1 MKKIY
6 VAPAIEVM
14 TLNNVS
20 LCQAS
25 VALKNDDEIT
35 DLGGARSREHSL
47 WDPFEEDED

>member
-14 TLNNVS
+14 SLNNAS

-25 VALKNDDEIT
+25 IALKDTPIEN
-35 DLGGARSREHSL
+35 LGSARSREHSL
-47 WDPFEEDED
+47 WDPFEDDED

>member
-14 TLNNVS
+14 TLKNAS
-20 LCQAS
+20 LCEAS
-25 VALKNDDEIT
+25 VNVNTKETCDIDN
-35 DLGGARSREHSL
+35 ARSREHSL